1 MKKQLFLF
9 LCTLLSMLAGVQ
21 KVQAYTVENL
31 VEDGWTL
38 VNTESVTGVAD
49 NFYVLV
55 DAYSSAY
62 VMSAQADHFRPC
74 YKTINSPLENPS
86 FVWSLEG
93 SDNSFKLKS
102 VATGAYIKQA
112 SGWNT
117 SVGYPRD
124 GRGVATCTFT
134 LNGGKYDLKCIES
147 NAMVGHWNDGTSGV
161 AEDGENIAAN
171 KSTAAADGFF
181 LYAKPKADYIAAL
194 AAARQTA
201 VAEAS
206 QTNPVEVTSW
216 IQNPDFSNDWG
227 GWECTLSSSGNM
239 QWGQKTL
246 ESWNAGNVV
255 VKQVL
260 SGVPD
265 GLYRLSADLISGN
278 NDNKTAYV
286 FAVGAGEVKS
296 DPVSAVA
303 SAGNYNTMSAEV
315 AGNTLTA
322 DNIVV
327 TNGVLTVGFNQ
338 PSGWI
343 VVDNFKLYYMGEDMS
358 IYVEAYHNALTTAQG
373 VDQTAPMNGEALT
386 ALQSALSTY
395 ASVDETNKA
404 ALLAATSALGNAA
417 SDATNSVAAYAKAA
431 SAIATAEA
439 MQVNNNFVT
448 PAAATTFADAIAAIK
463 TPYTSRTLANEEAE
477 NAGTSLG
484 VVAVGWHAAA
494 TNTPASNYMIS
505 TWPANITVNDW
516 SVEGASDG
524 SNYLVPFFQ
533 DWIGDGESLAAKTW
547 TATLTGLES
556 GIYTVSA
563 WVRVRAKTGATAADA
578 TGITMDVNGG
588 GEGEFAPVD
597 VTQGTQVG
605 ESQFQLATYEAV
617 GKVLDGTLT
626 LNFNVLDGNNISW
639 LSFKDVKYVR
649 TGDIDPTDYR
659 AAVAARLE
667 TAQGLV
673 NEVMNADV
681 DADLNAKIAATAGYE
696 ESTDIDALEQ
706 MANDLDV
713 AIAAAQTSV
722 ANYEEAAAIINAAS
736 ILDEAGQAVYNSNNK
751 VLEVKA
757 AYDAKTLVAVTDE
770 QKADC
775 RAALATAARAQT
787 TYGADWSPVIA
798 NNDFEGNYV
807 SQYQPKSD
815 RDIYQPEGWTV
826 VWENGDEND
835 MTSLN
840 STCTSWNQFENM
852 PQPENGGK
860 NVYWARYRWGS
871 TSSLTLKQTIN
882 LPAGSY
888 ELGAEG
894 CLTNATDGN
903 ATLSVKFGD
912 EVAQIDF
919 TDAAWT
925 KKTVNFSIN
934 EAQDVEI
941 LYNFTESKVV
951 EIKAGVDNF
960 TLKALYD
967 AAWQAQIAAAQALA
981 ADDDAVAVGKL
992 RDAIEDAIIIIV
1004 PTDEEKAALQAAVD
1018 QFNLDNADQES
1029 DQTAKVATNGWKKFD
1044 GSAAG
1049 VCATQYAPAIDTY
1062 DGRKNVNLAESYEE
1076 GTAEGTAVTR
1086 LGTIIYQDITGLKN
1100 GSYKVGFY
1108 GNAFFTEG
1116 RAGMTS
1122 PMADGATDVAYV
1134 FANDQQAFITAHIA
1148 TSTTENNFKEF
1159 NVEVT
1164 DGTIR
1169 LGMGKEKA
1177 GTNWHTMQIYQLT
1190 WFTSAKALY
1199 ALDKTDME
1207 AAILLAGTLYE
1218 DPYKTNGKE
1227 ALQQAIAEANAA
1239 RISNHLNIAEFEAEI
1254 AKLNDAIKAYKEANY
1269 VALSGTYY
1277 VKNAA
1282 GKFMAAGH
1290 NWGTRGIV
1298 NETGL
1303 DLTLT
1308 PNNENKVAIDSRVY
1322 NGNNHF
1328 LGSNLYM
1335 DSGSFAWVIEQVGA
1349 GEYSIGNGAQYI
1361 GVDAEDNLALVNEPF
1376 AWQFLDA
1383 ATVDAT
1389 RLADGLAA
1397 MAAATADNGV
1407 DATFLLK
1414 DANFN
1419 RNDHR
1424 WEAWTVEF
1432 VSGDNKNLG
1441 GGCDGGN
1448 GNGNAESYHSAFNI
1462 YQTIANAPA
1471 GVYKM
1476 TAQGFYR
1483 QDDAVEEAAPVFY
1496 IGDVTAEVPV
1506 KTGSEG
1512 SMKDASYSFTEG
1524 LYTIDP
1530 IEFTLDADGD
1540 LTVGIKNGENV
1551 HQWVIWDNFR
1561 LTYFGAAPAPKTDYT
1576 DYIINAD
1583 LSDSESTAWNLAGTK
1598 GYHNSGNAVTCGNN
1612 AVFDFCQ
1619 VVQNLPAGQY
1629 KLTAKSAYRY
1639 SGGEADE
1646 YAAIEAGTETKFA
1659 SLYAKVGT
1667 KTFSSLVQN
1676 RWDGASD
1683 VDYAAGSGSVVV
1695 NEKFVPNSTAAVK
1708 AWFNADKYVN
1718 EVVFNLTADG
1728 DVTIGIAKDAQ
1739 PAAGDF
1745 TVIGGWTLTRLGD
1758 AQPEYAITV
1767 APAENGNVVAD
1778 KATAAAG
1785 ETVKVTATPD
1795 EGYMVDYGYYVYNET
1810 QYDFES
1816 IDMEHNIATF
1826 TMPAGPV
1833 SVVLAFKQAKV
1844 AYQFVPSE
1852 WGAGDPGRISPENV
1866 VANDVAGTITVDKTG
1881 ANNVNLNFHT
1891 TKRYVLSASQ
1901 RYFVIKATGLAT
1913 GDTDSYLWWLNHNN
1927 NGSQIVP
1934 TAIFV
1939 ENGETVFAWD
1949 AITSGIGGT
1958 IGLEET
1964 ELNGTAEWTTTFGMT
1979 LADANVPAVISYI
1992 GFQET
1997 IPEPVEEEA
2006 YEFVP
2011 SEWGAGDPGRISP
2024 ENVVADDDMGTITV
2038 TQTGDNNVALLF
2050 KTNKLYYVENV
2061 DYFVIKA
2068 KGVSTEAG
2076 ASYLW
2081 WLNGKNDN
2089 GAQFA
2094 PTSTATETDGTIILE
2109 WKISECGNIGENIN
2123 PAGKSYLVGGDGW
2136 NTTFGLTQ
2144 ADALTPVVISYIGYG
2159 TKSATDISALKSQ
2172 DAEGALKDGK
2182 YLIKGEII
2190 VVKNGKLYK
2199 ANGQLK

>member
-38 VNTESVTGVAD
+38 VNSESVTGVAD

-102 VATGAYIKQA
+102 AATGAYIKQA

-322 DNIVV
+322 ENIVV

-343 VVDNFKLYYMGEDMS
+343 VADNFKLYYMGEDMT

-373 VDQTAPMNGEALT
+373 VDQSAPMNGEVLT
-386 ALQSALSTY
+386 ALKSALSTY
-395 ASVDETNKA
+395 ASVDETSKA
-404 ALLAATSALGNAA
+404 ALQEATSALGNAA

-494 TNTPASNYMIS
+494 TNTPASNYIIS

-516 SVEGASDG
+516 SVEGAGDG

-547 TATLTGLES
+547 TATLTGLEN

-563 WVRVRAKTGATAADA
+563 WVRVCAKNGATAADA

-597 VTQGTQVG
+597 VTEGIQVG

-626 LNFNVLDGNNISW
+626 LNFNVVDGNNISW

-722 ANYEEAAAIINAAS
+722 ANYQEAAAIVNAAS
-736 ILDEAGQAVYNSNNK
+736 TLDEAGQAVYNSNNK

-757 AYDAKTLVAVTDE
+757 AYDAKTLVAVTGE

-798 NNDFEGNYV
+798 NFDFEGSYT
-807 SQYQPKSD
+807 SEYQPKAD

-852 PQPENGGK
+852 PQPENGGN

-912 EVAQIDF
+912 EVAQIEF

-1100 GSYKVGFY
+1100 GSYKVGFF

-1190 WFTSAKALY
+1190 WFTTAKALY

-1254 AKLNDAIKAYKEANY
+1254 AKLNAAIEAYKEANY

-1282 GKFMAAGH
+1282 GKFIAAGH

-1349 GEYSIGNGAQYI
+1349 EEYSIGNGAQYI

-1448 GNGNAESYHSAFNI
+1448 GNGNAESYHAAFNI
-1462 YQTIANAPA
+1462 HQTIANAPA
-1471 GVYKM
+1471 GVYKL

-1483 QDDAVEEAAPVFY
+1483 QDDAAEEVAPVFY
-1496 IGDVTAEVPV
+1496 IGDATADVPV
-1506 KTGSEG
+1506 KTGAEN
-1512 SMKDASYSFTEG
+1512 SMTDASYSFTNG

-1551 HQWVIWDNFR
+1551 HQWVIFDNFR

-1576 DYIINAD
+1576 DHIVNAD
-1583 LSDSESTAWNLAGTK
+1583 LTGTDPKGFDDAGTK
-1598 GYHNSGNAVTCGNN
+1598 GINGSGIVKCGNK
-1612 AVFDFCQ
+1612 AQFDFKQ
-1619 VVQNLPAGQY
+1619 TISLPAGKY
-1629 KLTAKSAYRY
+1629 KLEAQAAYRY
-1639 SGGEADE
+1639 GDSEQAE
-1646 YAAIEAGTETKFA
+1646 YDAMQGYQATKFA
-1659 SLYAKVGT
+1659 YLYATIGENTVS
-1667 KTFSSLVQN
+1667 TFVQN
-1676 RWDGASD
+1676 RYDGASD
-1683 VDYAAGSGSVVV
+1683 EDYASGSGSTVV
-1695 NEKFVPNSTAAVK
+1695 NGKYVPNSSDAVQ
-1708 AWFNADKYVN
+1708 AWFNAGQYVN
-1718 EVVFNLTADG
+1718 EVTFNLTAEG
-1728 DVTIGIAKDAQ
+1728 NVTIGVVLGESPSPSDY
-1739 PAAGDF
+1739 
-1745 TVIGGWTLTRLGD
+1745 TVIGPWKLTRLGD
-1758 AQPEYAITV
+1758 PEATYAVTV

-1778 KATAAAG
+1778 KAEAAEG
-1785 ETVKVTATPD
+1785 ETVTVTFTPD
-1795 EGYMVDYGYYVYNET
+1795 AGYKVQAANIVYNET
-1810 QYDFES
+1810 QIGLE
-1816 IDMEHNIATF
+1816 IEEGNIAHF
-1826 TMPAGPV
+1826 QMPAAAV
-1833 SVVLAFKQAKV
+1833 NIVTTFEKTTA
-1844 AYQFVPSE
+1844 AYVFIPSE
-1852 WGAGDPGRISPENV
+1852 WGAGDAGRISPENV
-1866 VANDVAGTITVDKTG
+1866 VADDAAGTITVNKSG
-1881 ANNVNLNFHT
+1881 ANNVCLLF
-1891 TKRYVLSASQ
+1891 RSAKTYEVKAEQ
-1901 RYFVIKATGLAT
+1901 RYFVIKATGLSTAEAA
-1913 GDTDSYLWWLNHNN
+1913 SYLWWLNNTN
-1927 NGSQIVP
+1927 DGSQIAP
-1934 TAIFV
+1934 TSIFE
-1939 ENGETVFAWD
+1939 ENGQTVFAWD
-1949 AITSGIGGT
+1949 CVTIPIGGKLG
-1958 IGLEET
+1958 IEDT
-1964 ELNGTAEWTTTFGMT
+1964 EFTDQGGWSTTFGMT
-1979 LADANVPAVISYI
+1979 LSDDAVPAVISYI

-2094 PTSTATETDGTIILE
+2094 PTSTSTEADGTIILE

-2159 TKSATDISALKSQ
+2159 TKSATAISAAKSYNG
-2172 DAEGALKDGK
+2172 EGALKDGK
-2182 YLIKGEII
+2182 YLIKGEIVI
-2190 VVKNGKLYK
+2190 VKNGKLYK

>member
-563 WVRVRAKTGATAADA
+563 WVRVRAKNGATAADA

-706 MANDLDV
+706 MANDLD
-713 AIAAAQTSV
+713 AALTAAQTSVGKYQEAADIINAAVTLDAAGQAVYAANETVLQIKAGYDARTLEAATVEQKELCQAALKTAVKAQTTDGADWTLLIDNPGFEGTFTSVANPQANRDIYQPESWTAVWENGNENDMTSLNSSCTQWNNFAEMPQPADGGNNVYWARYRWGNQSSITLKQTINLPAGLYEVGAEGYLSNAVDGKATLSVKFGDEVALTDFTDAAWTKKAVFFSISETQDVEILYNLTESKQVEIKAGVDNFTLTSRAAADADDYAALNAAIKNAESMKVGFKAGEYAPYTNVAVLAPLAAAKAIDQTAVNAKSAVVIATSLLNDAQSSWVENTENMPIVYNGTFVASENDGAPAGWETDNAAGLGGAYHARAFVLNPGDGNYDRLASFDQGDATRSAFYVRFDGTNSTRATNYTYGETVGYTMPLEAGVYRVKLMAGGWGQTQPLNVKFEDAESIIKGEQTVEMTNIADGSGVAASFNFLSEVADGDYKLVVSNGNIDVNNAAAFSNVEITLEMTAAELAALREEIILLRTQVEGYTSLPEPLATEAAAAVGEAYGYINEGECDPAKLNACKDRLQAVVDAYEEIQETAAAYDALKSALDSYATKVAALDAAGQAAFGADAIYAGIEAKSYTKEEAIALKDGLPARYIAAVKAQTTPGSDMTELINNWDFLGCTNNNFPGWTITSDGGNTWAHGATAVEYWNANHGANFDYYQILTEMPAGKYSLSASMWNTQGTVTGESGVYATSSGAMVFAGVTDDCGDADLHTYSTDVIVVTDGTLRLGVKNNAARKANWFGVDWIKLTYQGAVDVDDYYAAIAEKLTEAQGLMNSVMSAAAETDLTAAVASTEGYTEITDIAALQGMIDGLTAANAAATISV
-722 ANYEEAAAIINAAS
+722 ANYEEAAAIITAGSA
-736 ILDEAGQAVYNSNNK
+736 LDEAGKAVYDSNEK

-757 AYDAKTLVAVTDE
+757 AYDNRTLVAVTAD

-775 RAALATAARAQT
+775 QAAFVVATKAQT
-787 TYGADWSPVIA
+787 TPGSDWTAVIVNPSFEQDFA
-798 NNDFEGNYV
+798 GWTNNGLAIQNNTSFEKDGVKYAEKWQPNGTFGV
-807 SQYQPKSD
+807 SQ
-815 RDIYQPEGWTV
+815 T
-826 VWENGDEND
+826 
-835 MTSLN
+835 
-840 STCTSWNQFENM
+840 
-852 PQPENGGK
+852 
-860 NVYWARYRWGS
+860 
-871 TSSLTLKQTIN
+871 
-882 LPAGSY
+882 
-888 ELGAEG
+888 
-894 CLTNATDGN
+894 
-903 ATLSVKFGD
+903 
-912 EVAQIDF
+912 
-919 TDAAWT
+919 
-925 KKTVNFSIN
+925 
-934 EAQDVEI
+934 
-941 LYNFTESKVV
+941 
-951 EIKAGVDNF
+951 
-960 TLKALYD
+960 
-967 AAWQAQIAAAQALA
+967 
-981 ADDDAVAVGKL
+981 
-992 RDAIEDAIIIIV
+992 
-1004 PTDEEKAALQAAVD
+1004 
-1018 QFNLDNADQES
+1018 
-1029 DQTAKVATNGWKKFD
+1029 
-1044 GSAAG
+1044 
-1049 VCATQYAPAIDTY
+1049 
-1062 DGRKNVNLAESYEE
+1062 
-1076 GTAEGTAVTR
+1076 
-1086 LGTIIYQDITGLKN
+1086 ITG
-1100 GSYKVGFY
+1100 
-1108 GNAFFTEG
+1108 
-1116 RAGMTS
+1116 
-1122 PMADGATDVAYV
+1122 
-1134 FANDQQAFITAHIA
+1134 I
-1148 TSTTENNFKEF
+1148 
-1159 NVEVT
+1159 
-1164 DGTIR
+1164 
-1169 LGMGKEKA
+1169 
-1177 GTNWHTMQIYQLT
+1177 
-1190 WFTSAKALY
+1190 
-1199 ALDKTDME
+1199 
-1207 AAILLAGTLYE
+1207 
-1218 DPYKTNGKE
+1218 
-1227 ALQQAIAEANAA
+1227 
-1239 RISNHLNIAEFEAEI
+1239 
-1254 AKLNDAIKAYKEANY
+1254 
-1269 VALSGTYY
+1269 
-1277 VKNAA
+1277 
-1282 GKFMAAGH
+1282 
-1290 NWGTRGIV
+1290 
-1298 NETGL
+1298 
-1303 DLTLT
+1303 
-1308 PNNENKVAIDSRVY
+1308 
-1322 NGNNHF
+1322 
-1328 LGSNLYM
+1328 
-1335 DSGSFAWVIEQVGA
+1335 
-1349 GEYSIGNGAQYI
+1349 
-1361 GVDAEDNLALVNEPF
+1361 
-1376 AWQFLDA
+1376 
-1383 ATVDAT
+1383 
-1389 RLADGLAA
+1389 
-1397 MAAATADNGV
+1397 
-1407 DATFLLK
+1407 
-1414 DANFN
+1414 
-1419 RNDHR
+1419 
-1424 WEAWTVEF
+1424 
-1432 VSGDNKNLG
+1432 
-1441 GGCDGGN
+1441 
-1448 GNGNAESYHSAFNI
+1448 
-1462 YQTIANAPA
+1462 PA
-1471 GVYKM
+1471 GVYSISAKSKARGVTSAKIYANGVEKGIVIADITDVYAAEFACDADASITFGFEGTGTGAGSSWLCVDDFHM
-1476 TAQGFYR
+1476 TLVSAGLPDVLPAVGPMNNTVAEAQTSAIATYNADRTVANYNAAAAAVAAAETSIAAYAEGKATIDKVDGILANTNVYTAEAAMTFGEAHLAAQNGYNNGTWTNEEAQAYGSTVFGTGWRTSNTIDDLLMSAFDEIPEQWNSYHINTWSVEGDNDGSGYTVPFIEYWTGDGETLADKTIHAQMTGLEAGVYTVTALVR
-1483 QDDAVEEAAPVFY
+1483 QRLSNSFAEDTEVTGLGLSVCGGEVIPSTGVINIPGSRFFMETIEAKGEVFTDGVLDINFVVEGANCSWASIKNVKFAKTGAPTGIKSLNVEEA
-1496 IGDVTAEVPV
+1496 
-1506 KTGSEG
+1506 
-1512 SMKDASYSFTEG
+1512 
-1524 LYTIDP
+1524 
-1530 IEFTLDADGD
+1530 
-1540 LTVGIKNGENV
+1540 
-1551 HQWVIWDNFR
+1551 
-1561 LTYFGAAPAPKTDYT
+1561 
-1576 DYIINAD
+1576 
-1583 LSDSESTAWNLAGTK
+1583 
-1598 GYHNSGNAVTCGNN
+1598 
-1612 AVFDFCQ
+1612 
-1619 VVQNLPAGQY
+1619 
-1629 KLTAKSAYRY
+1629 
-1639 SGGEADE
+1639 
-1646 YAAIEAGTETKFA
+1646 
-1659 SLYAKVGT
+1659 
-1667 KTFSSLVQN
+1667 
-1676 RWDGASD
+1676 
-1683 VDYAAGSGSVVV
+1683 
-1695 NEKFVPNSTAAVK
+1695 
-1708 AWFNADKYVN
+1708 
-1718 EVVFNLTADG
+1718 
-1728 DVTIGIAKDAQ
+1728 
-1739 PAAGDF
+1739 
-1745 TVIGGWTLTRLGD
+1745 
-1758 AQPEYAITV
+1758 
-1767 APAENGNVVAD
+1767 
-1778 KATAAAG
+1778 
-1785 ETVKVTATPD
+1785 
-1795 EGYMVDYGYYVYNET
+1795 
-1810 QYDFES
+1810 
-1816 IDMEHNIATF
+1816 
-1826 TMPAGPV
+1826 
-1833 SVVLAFKQAKV
+1833 
-1844 AYQFVPSE
+1844 
-1852 WGAGDPGRISPENV
+1852 
-1866 VANDVAGTITVDKTG
+1866 
-1881 ANNVNLNFHT
+1881 
-1891 TKRYVLSASQ
+1891 
-1901 RYFVIKATGLAT
+1901 
-1913 GDTDSYLWWLNHNN
+1913 
-1927 NGSQIVP
+1927 
-1934 TAIFV
+1934 
-1939 ENGETVFAWD
+1939 
-1949 AITSGIGGT
+1949 
-1958 IGLEET
+1958 
-1964 ELNGTAEWTTTFGMT
+1964 
-1979 LADANVPAVISYI
+1979 
-1992 GFQET
+1992 
-1997 IPEPVEEEA
+1997 
-2006 YEFVP
+2006 
-2011 SEWGAGDPGRISP
+2011 
-2024 ENVVADDDMGTITV
+2024 
-2038 TQTGDNNVALLF
+2038 
-2050 KTNKLYYVENV
+2050 
-2061 DYFVIKA
+2061 
-2068 KGVSTEAG
+2068 
-2076 ASYLW
+2076 
-2081 WLNGKNDN
+2081 
-2089 GAQFA
+2089 
-2094 PTSTATETDGTIILE
+2094 
-2109 WKISECGNIGENIN
+2109 
-2123 PAGKSYLVGGDGW
+2123 
-2136 NTTFGLTQ
+2136 
-2144 ADALTPVVISYIGYG
+2144 
-2159 TKSATDISALKSQ
+2159 
-2172 DAEGALKDGK
+2172 GALKDGK

>member
-21 KVQAYTVENL
+21 RVQAYTVENL

-38 VNTESVTGVAD
+38 VNSESVTGVAD

-102 VATGAYIKQA
+102 AATGAYIKQA

-315 AGNTLTA
+315 AGNTLA
-322 DNIVV
+322 ANNIVV

-343 VVDNFKLYYMGEDMS
+343 VADNFKLYYMGEDMS

-373 VDQTAPMNGEALT
+373 VDQTAPMNGEALA

-404 ALLAATSALGNAA
+404 ALQDATGALGTAA
-417 SDATNSVAAYAKAA
+417 SDATNSIAAYAKAA
-431 SAIATAEA
+431 EVLPA
-439 MQVNNNFVT
+439 MQALTEATNVYT
-448 PAAATTFADAIAAIK
+448 AAAYAAYYSDPKAKFDA
-463 TPYTSRTLANEEAE
+463 RTLTNEEANALE
-477 NAGTSLG
+477 NPYAIT
-484 VVAVGWHAAA
+484 AWR
-494 TNTPASNYMIS
+494 ASNRVDDLLMSAYDEETMQWGSYHINTWS
-505 TWPANITVNDW
+505 T
-516 SVEGASDG
+516 EGGSDG
-524 SNYLVPFFQ
+524 SGFVVPFLEY
-533 DWIGDGESLAAKTW
+533 WTGDGDKLANKIIHAQM
-547 TATLTGLES
+547 TGLERGTYDVTALVRLRLTSGQTAPVSGLSLKVNEGEASAVSGTPNYGDFYVANVLAS
-556 GIYTVSA
+556 GIVKSDG
-563 WVRVRAKTGATAADA
+563 VLDINFIVADA
-578 TGITMDVNGG
+578 NSSWASV
-588 GEGEFAPVD
+588 
-597 VTQGTQVG
+597 
-605 ESQFQLATYEAV
+605 
-617 GKVLDGTLT
+617 K
-626 LNFNVLDGNNISW
+626 NVK
-639 LSFKDVKYVR
+639 FTR
-649 TGDIDPTDYR
+649 TGDVDPTEYR

-696 ESTDIDALEQ
+696 ESSDIDALEQ

-722 ANYEEAAAIINAAS
+722 ANYQEAAAIINAAS

-798 NNDFEGNYV
+798 NFDFEGSYI

-1004 PTDEEKAALQAAVD
+1004 PTDEEKAALQAAVN

-1049 VCATQYAPAIDTY
+1049 VCATQFAPAIDTY

-1076 GTAEGTAVTR
+1076 STAEGTAVTR

-1116 RAGMTS
+1116 RGGMTS

-1134 FANDQQAFITAHIA
+1134 FANNEKAFITAHIA

-1159 NVEVT
+1159 DVEVT

-1169 LGMGKEKA
+1169 LGMGKEMA

-1199 ALDKTDME
+1199 ALDKADME

-1227 ALQQAIAEANAA
+1227 ELQQAIAEANAA

-1349 GEYSIGNGAQYI
+1349 EEYSIGNGAQYI

-1432 VSGDNKNLG
+1432 VSGNNKNLG

-1448 GNGNAESYHSAFNI
+1448 GNGNAESYHAAFNI

-1471 GVYKM
+1471 GVYKL

-1483 QDDAVEEAAPVFY
+1483 QDDEAAEAAPVFY
-1496 IGDVTAEVPV
+1496 IGDVTADVPV
-1506 KTGSEG
+1506 KTGAEN
-1512 SMKDASYSFTEG
+1512 SMTDASYSFTDG

-1530 IEFTLDADGD
+1530 IEFTLDEDGD

-1551 HQWVIWDNFR
+1551 HQWVIFDNFR
-1561 LTYFGAAPAPKTDYT
+1561 LTYYGPAPAPKTDYT
-1576 DYIINAD
+1576 DHIVNAD
-1583 LSDSESTAWNLAGTK
+1583 LTGTDPKGFDDAGTK
-1598 GYHNSGNAVTCGNN
+1598 GINGSGIVKCGNK
-1612 AVFDFCQ
+1612 AQFDFKQ
-1619 VVQNLPAGQY
+1619 TISLPAGKY
-1629 KLTAKSAYRY
+1629 KLEAQAAYRY
-1639 SGGEADE
+1639 GDNEQAE
-1646 YAAIEAGTETKFA
+1646 YDAMQGNQATKFA
-1659 SLYAKVGT
+1659 YLYATIGENTVS
-1667 KTFSSLVQN
+1667 TFVQN
-1676 RWDGASD
+1676 RYDGASD
-1683 VDYAAGSGSVVV
+1683 EDYATGSGSTVV
-1695 NEKFVPNSTAAVK
+1695 NGKYVPNSSDAVQ
-1708 AWFNADKYVN
+1708 AWFNAGQYVN
-1718 EVVFNLTADG
+1718 EVTFNLTAEG
-1728 DVTIGIAKDAQ
+1728 NVTIGVVLGESPSPSDY
-1739 PAAGDF
+1739 
-1745 TVIGGWTLTRLGD
+1745 TVIGPWKLTRLGD
-1758 AQPEYAITV
+1758 PEATYAVTV

-1778 KATAAAG
+1778 KAVAAAG

-1852 WGAGDPGRISPENV
+1852 WGAGDAGRISPENV
-1866 VANDVAGTITVDKTG
+1866 VADDAAGTITVNKSG
-1881 ANNVNLNFHT
+1881 ANNVCLLF
-1891 TKRYVLSASQ
+1891 RSAKTYEVKAEQ
-1901 RYFVIKATGLAT
+1901 RYFVIKATGLSTAEAA
-1913 GDTDSYLWWLNHNN
+1913 SYLWWLNNTN
-1927 NGSQIVP
+1927 DGSQIAP
-1934 TAIFV
+1934 TSIFE
-1939 ENGETVFAWD
+1939 ENGQTVFAWD
-1949 AITSGIGGT
+1949 CVTIPIGGKLG
-1958 IGLEET
+1958 IEDT
-1964 ELNGTAEWTTTFGMT
+1964 EFTDQGGWSTTFGMT

-1997 IPEPVEEEA
+1997 IPEPVEEFA

-2011 SEWGAGDPGRISP
+2011 SEWGAGDAGRISP
-2024 ENVVADDDMGTITV
+2024 ENVVADDEMGTITV
-2038 TQTGDNNVALLF
+2038 DKTGDNNVALLY
-2050 KTNKLYYVENV
+2050 KTNKIYYVENV

-2068 KGVSTEAG
+2068 KGVSTETG

-2123 PAGKSYLVGGDGW
+2123 PVGKSYLVGGDGW

-2159 TKSATDISALKSQ
+2159 TKSATAISAAKSQ
-2172 DAEGALKDGK
+2172 NSEGALKDGK
-2182 YLIKGEII
+2182 YLIKGEIVI
-2190 VVKNGKLYK
+2190 VKNGKLYK

>member
-1 MKKQLFLF
+1 
-9 LCTLLSMLAGVQ
+9 LLSA
-21 KVQAYTVENL
+21 
-31 VEDGWTL
+31 
-38 VNTESVTGVAD
+38 
-49 NFYVLV
+49 
-55 DAYSSAY
+55 
-62 VMSAQADHFRPC
+62 
-74 YKTINSPLENPS
+74 
-86 FVWSLEG
+86 
-93 SDNSFKLKS
+93 
-102 VATGAYIKQA
+102 
-112 SGWNT
+112 
-117 SVGYPRD
+117 
-124 GRGVATCTFT
+124 
-134 LNGGKYDLKCIES
+134 
-147 NAMVGHWNDGTSGV
+147 
-161 AEDGENIAAN
+161 
-171 KSTAAADGFF
+171 
-181 LYAKPKADYIAAL
+181 
-194 AAARQTA
+194 
-201 VAEAS
+201 
-206 QTNPVEVTSW
+206 
-216 IQNPDFSNDWG
+216 
-227 GWECTLSSSGNM
+227 
-239 QWGQKTL
+239 
-246 ESWNAGNVV
+246 
-255 VKQVL
+255 
-260 SGVPD
+260 
-265 GLYRLSADLISGN
+265 
-278 NDNKTAYV
+278 
-286 FAVGAGEVKS
+286 
-296 DPVSAVA
+296 
-303 SAGNYNTMSAEV
+303 
-315 AGNTLTA
+315 
-322 DNIVV
+322 
-327 TNGVLTVGFNQ
+327 
-338 PSGWI
+338 
-343 VVDNFKLYYMGEDMS
+343 
-358 IYVEAYHNALTTAQG
+358 
-373 VDQTAPMNGEALT
+373 
-386 ALQSALSTY
+386 
-395 ASVDETNKA
+395 
-404 ALLAATSALGNAA
+404 
-417 SDATNSVAAYAKAA
+417 
-431 SAIATAEA
+431 
-439 MQVNNNFVT
+439 
-448 PAAATTFADAIAAIK
+448 
-463 TPYTSRTLANEEAE
+463 
-477 NAGTSLG
+477 
-484 VVAVGWHAAA
+484 
-494 TNTPASNYMIS
+494 
-505 TWPANITVNDW
+505 
-516 SVEGASDG
+516 
-524 SNYLVPFFQ
+524 
-533 DWIGDGESLAAKTW
+533 
-547 TATLTGLES
+547 
-556 GIYTVSA
+556 
-563 WVRVRAKTGATAADA
+563 
-578 TGITMDVNGG
+578 
-588 GEGEFAPVD
+588 
-597 VTQGTQVG
+597 
-605 ESQFQLATYEAV
+605 
-617 GKVLDGTLT
+617 
-626 LNFNVLDGNNISW
+626 
-639 LSFKDVKYVR
+639 
-649 TGDIDPTDYR
+649 
-659 AAVAARLE
+659 
-667 TAQGLV
+667 
-673 NEVMNADV
+673 
-681 DADLNAKIAATAGYE
+681 
-696 ESTDIDALEQ
+696 
-706 MANDLDV
+706 
-713 AIAAAQTSV
+713 
-722 ANYEEAAAIINAAS
+722 
-736 ILDEAGQAVYNSNNK
+736 
-751 VLEVKA
+751 
-757 AYDAKTLVAVTDE
+757 
-770 QKADC
+770 
-775 RAALATAARAQT
+775 
-787 TYGADWSPVIA
+787 
-798 NNDFEGNYV
+798 
-807 SQYQPKSD
+807 
-815 RDIYQPEGWTV
+815 
-826 VWENGDEND
+826 
-835 MTSLN
+835 
-840 STCTSWNQFENM
+840 
-852 PQPENGGK
+852 
-860 NVYWARYRWGS
+860 
-871 TSSLTLKQTIN
+871 
-882 LPAGSY
+882 
-888 ELGAEG
+888 
-894 CLTNATDGN
+894 
-903 ATLSVKFGD
+903 
-912 EVAQIDF
+912 
-919 TDAAWT
+919 
-925 KKTVNFSIN
+925 
-934 EAQDVEI
+934 
-941 LYNFTESKVV
+941 
-951 EIKAGVDNF
+951 
-960 TLKALYD
+960 
-967 AAWQAQIAAAQALA
+967 
-981 ADDDAVAVGKL
+981 
-992 RDAIEDAIIIIV
+992 
-1004 PTDEEKAALQAAVD
+1004 
-1018 QFNLDNADQES
+1018 
-1029 DQTAKVATNGWKKFD
+1029 
-1044 GSAAG
+1044 
-1049 VCATQYAPAIDTY
+1049 
-1062 DGRKNVNLAESYEE
+1062 
-1076 GTAEGTAVTR
+1076 
-1086 LGTIIYQDITGLKN
+1086 
-1100 GSYKVGFY
+1100 
-1108 GNAFFTEG
+1108 
-1116 RAGMTS
+1116 
-1122 PMADGATDVAYV
+1122 
-1134 FANDQQAFITAHIA
+1134 
-1148 TSTTENNFKEF
+1148 
-1159 NVEVT
+1159 
-1164 DGTIR
+1164 
-1169 LGMGKEKA
+1169 
-1177 GTNWHTMQIYQLT
+1177 
-1190 WFTSAKALY
+1190 
-1199 ALDKTDME
+1199 
-1207 AAILLAGTLYE
+1207 TLYE

-1269 VALSGTYY
+1269 VALSGTCY

-1349 GEYSIGNGAQYI
+1349 EEYSIGNGAQYI

-1471 GVYKM
+1471 GIYKM

-2182 YLIKGEII
+2182 YLIKGEIVI
-2190 VVKNGKLYK
+2190 VKNGKLYK